1 MNFIDSRFG
10 KKKEDPPVDDNGAL
24 VRAMQQVASD
34 DNPENRKT
42 LYDALLRSMLLVP
55 VPEIPAGL
63 AAGLQTTSNP
73 VQIRL
78 SAVTDRNQVKI
89 TAAFTDLEALRNW
102 DPNTPYIGLKAQD
115 LFRFVVGSDIQELAI
130 NPFDPIR
137 KMIRP
142 GGRVKR
148 NEMELLS
155 RGVIP
160 DFSRPKVEQHQLK
173 ANEKVFIG
181 RPAKH
186 PSAEVEE
193 LLKHQASSFAS
204 VAELYV
210 FQMATES
217 GSSNTVIGI
226 SLGEEVSRT
235 REEEI
240 VGAMSVSVRPK
251 LGSNQTLDFLF
262 LRGPM
267 RDQIRA
273 LGTLIFR
280 KP

>member
-1 MNFIDSRFG
+1 MDFIGSLFG
-10 KKKEDPPVDDNGAL
+10 RKKDALLDGNGAL
-24 VRAMQQVASD
+24 VQAMQEIAYR

-42 LYDALLRSMLLVP
+42 LYDALLGSTLLVP
-55 VPEIPAGL
+55 VPEIPIGL
-63 AAGLQTTSNP
+63 APGLQTAKSD

-78 SAVTDRNQVKI
+78 TAVMDRNQIKI
-89 TAAFTDLEALRNW
+89 TAAFTDLDALRNW

-115 LFRFVVGSDIQELAI
+115 LFRFIMGTEIQELAI

-148 NEMELLS
+148 EEIELLAT
-155 RGVIP
+155 GVSP
-160 DFSRPKVEQHQLK
+160 NFSGPKLEQRQLK

-181 RPAKH
+181 TPANP

-193 LLKHQASSFAS
+193 LLRDQAASFGS

-210 FQMATES
+210 FQMATGS

-226 SLGEEVSRT
+226 GLSEDISRP
-235 REEEI
+235 RQEEI
-240 VGAMSVSVRPK
+240 VWAMSTSVRPK
-251 LGSNQTLDFLF
+251 LESNQTLDFMF

-273 LGTLIFR
+273 LGRLIFR

>member
-1 MNFIDSRFG
+1 MNLIGSLFGRKKDSL
-10 KKKEDPPVDDNGAL
+10 DANSAL
-24 VRAMQQVASD
+24 VRAMQEVASH
-34 DNPENRKT
+34 DNPESRKT
-42 LYDALLRSMLLVP
+42 LYDALLGSMLLVP

-63 AAGLQTTSNP
+63 APGLQTAGNE

-78 SAVTDRNQVKI
+78 TAVMDRNQIKI
-89 TAAFTDLEALRNW
+89 TAAFTDVDALRNW
-102 DPNTPYIGLKAQD
+102 DPNIPYMGLKARD
-115 LFRFVVGSDIQELAI
+115 LFRVIMGTDIQELAI

-155 RGVIP
+155 RGVVP
-160 DFSRPKVEQHQLK
+160 EFSGPKVEQYGLK
-173 ANEKVFIG
+173 ANQKVFIG
-181 RPAKH
+181 TPAKP

-193 LLKHQASSFAS
+193 LLKDQAASFAS
-204 VAELYV
+204 IAELYV

-217 GSSNTVIGI
+217 GPSNTVIGI
-226 SLGEEVSRT
+226 TLNEDVPRT
-235 REEEI
+235 RQEEI
-240 VGAMSVSVRPK
+240 VWAMSTSVRPK
-251 LGSNQTLDFLF
+251 LESNQTLDFLF

-267 RDQIRA
+267 RDQIRT